1 MPRRNVK
8 RFGVILLLAAAAIW
22 AARGTEVN
30 LAQFR
35 NLFNSVDLLRQF
47 FPLDWTDAGRT
58 FAAALVTLQMAFLG
72 TLTALLVAFPAA
84 FLAARN
90 TAPSHGMYAAVRGA
104 LNVLRAVPEIVIAL
118 LLVPMA
124 GLGPFPG
131 VLTIFLHNV
140 GVLGKLISELIE
152 AADPGPPEA
161 VASTGA
167 RRLLVY
173 LYGIVP
179 QIWPNV
185 LSQYFYRFEVAI
197 RASLFLGLIGAG
209 GIGEQLLIH
218 FKLFQYSRMA
228 VDILAIIV
236 LVMAVDALG
245 GVVRKRV
252 I

>member
-1 MPRRNVK
+1 MHRRNVK
-8 RFGVILLLAAAAIW
+8 RLGAFLLLVAAAIW
-22 AARGTEVN
+22 AARGTGVN

-35 NLFNSVDLLRQF
+35 NLLNSVDLLGKF
-47 FPLDWTDAGRT
+47 FPLDWADADLT
-58 FAAALVTLQMAFLG
+58 FTSAVVTLQMAFLG
-72 TLTALLVAFPAA
+72 TLTALLVAFPTA

-90 TAPSHGMYAAVRGA
+90 TAPSRGVYAAARGV

-118 LLVPMA
+118 LLVPMV

-152 AADPGPPEA
+152 AVDPGPPEA

-197 RASLFLGLIGAG
+197 RSSLFLGLIGAG

-218 FKLFQYSRMA
+218 FKLFQYPRMA
-228 VDILAIIV
+228 VDILAIIA